1 MVVMKKKFFFSDQN
15 IDRND
20 PIQLNLLYVQSQT
33 AIVKGTHP
41 CTQDEAAQFGA
52 LQCQITFG
60 NFDPDKHRPGFIKY
74 VRQARCCHADLWV
87 GPWGGRCVRACKG

>member
-1 MVVMKKKFFFSDQN
+1 LAGA
-15 IDRND
+15 
-20 PIQLNLLYVQSQT
+20 PQSQS

-60 NFDPDKHRPGFIKY
+60 NHEPDKHKPGFI
-74 VRQARCCHADLWV
+74 R
-87 GPWGGRCVRACKG
+87 